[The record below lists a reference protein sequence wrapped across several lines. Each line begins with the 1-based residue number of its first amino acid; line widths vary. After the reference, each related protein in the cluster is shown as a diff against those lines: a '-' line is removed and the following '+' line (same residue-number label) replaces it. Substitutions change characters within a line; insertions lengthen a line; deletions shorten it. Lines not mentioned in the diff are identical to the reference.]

1 MTKACRRS
9 CRKRRWQKYTYMV
22 MCCTSEGALI
32 DRLVFSLLR
41 SAHSSWISQR
51 SSVIRLAEDTMKGIY
66 DTILPPLCS
75 PVLVMD
81 DQWEAKGGGGGTC
94 IHPTGQTNSPSL
106 LWYLVVISTLWDQ
119 LLGYGNCYR
128 VQSTVSIR
136 ETPGYSFSINRS
148 MKKVFFFSFVL
159 LIAWGPVM
167 EQTKKGR
174 YYFLI

>member
-1 MTKACRRS
+1 MISGRR
-9 CRKRRWQKYTYMV
+9 K
-22 MCCTSEGALI
+22 
-32 DRLVFSLLR
+32 
-41 SAHSSWISQR
+41 
-51 SSVIRLAEDTMKGIY
+51 
-66 DTILPPLCS
+66 
-75 PVLVMD
+75 
-81 DQWEAKGGGGGTC
+81 GGGTC

-159 LIAWGPVM
+159 LIVGSCNG
-167 EQTKKGR
+167 TNKKGAVLFSNIILFSS
-174 YYFLI
+174 FLYARVRFFFLMLQTLVNEPENFSCVSSLLCHLVESNEIRRRSFL